1 MLAIDGYHHV
11 SILVTD
17 LARAKAFYKN
27 ILGLKE
33 IPRPPF
39 DFPGAWFAVGENG
52 QQLHLIVHDGE
63 TRRAGGIDTRD
74 GHFALRVA
82 DYEAAIDW
90 LSGHGL
96 KYRAKPDSIT
106 GFAQIFLLD
115 PDHNIIELNALRAEE
130 A

>member
-1 MLAIDGYHHV
+1 MLLTTGYHHV
-11 SILVTD
+11 SIPVTD
-17 LARAKAFYKN
+17 LARAKTFYRE

-39 DFPGAWFAVGENG
+39 DFPGAWFAIGENG

-74 GHFALRVA
+74 GHFALRVPE
-82 DYEAAIDW
+82 YEAAIDW
-90 LSGHGL
+90 LNEHGL

-115 PDHNIIELNALRAEE
+115 PDHNIIELNAARSRM
-130 A
+130 